1 MKAGSY
7 DPTLV
12 DVELTAEEAKT
23 RANRRDAFREHLRA
37 TLAEKEL
44 VGAFAKMYRMN
55 EKPKDPLQWLLDYF
69 ERDQREHIR
78 RAEETA
84 ETYRSELLR
93 AEQERDSLIAKMEVM
108 RQKVSN
114 LERTV
119 QELRDGG
126 RKHVVGVYGG
136 EEMPTGADAPAPAEK
151 ENDKK
156 EKKEKKE
163 KESAARPPSDDE
175 FFGNSKETFG
185 SMKMK
190 TTPDMFDDSDS
201 ASLPKQRSLR
211 DQV

>member
-1 MKAGSY
+1 VKAGSY